1 MDFWKIEYPKIA
13 NGQALP
19 PIQGG
24 FYSVDGLQ
32 VQESGQVSA
41 PATGD
46 ACVKRSPRSIV
57 DNGSFCPLNDSIAWD
72 RNPNHLFAQ
81 LADHYGPFLVALIFA
96 HEFGHAI
103 SYRLGV
109 FNKDLPTIDTES
121 QADCAAGAWAAY
133 ALAGDAAHF
142 PNANPDTLDNALEG
156 FLDGRD
162 GTPNT
167 PQDVSHGNGFDRLS
181 AIADGIQ
188 KGASYCYE
196 DNYFSTRTFT
206 ERPFTDKR
214 DFNRGG
220 NESLSDVLAPP
231 ASNIFVEDLNRFW
244 STAAQTIGKT
254 WKPVTIQEA
263 AHPPCESSGPSEF
276 DYCPTT
282 NTVYYSDSFAAQA
295 YNSLP
300 AVNVD
305 SSTGDATLVFNQPA
319 DFSLGNLFSIGWG
332 LAVRAQFFSGSMD
345 NQAALLAA
353 ACYTGAYAKDI
364 NLALSDPAA
373 KTKDIILSPSD
384 LDEAVSSM
392 LDLVPDPRAFGAR
405 GTTGLERIQS
415 FVTGYFSGL
424 HGCS

>member
-1 MDFWKIEYPKIA
+1 
-13 NGQALP
+13 
-19 PIQGG
+19 
-24 FYSVDGLQ
+24 
-32 VQESGQVSA
+32 
-41 PATGD
+41 
-46 ACVKRSPRSIV
+46 
-57 DNGSFCPLNDSIAWD
+57 
-72 RNPNHLFAQ
+72 
-81 LADHYGPFLVALIFA
+81 
-96 HEFGHAI
+96 
-103 SYRLGV
+103 
-109 FNKDLPTIDTES
+109 
-121 QADCAAGAWAAY
+121 
-133 ALAGDAAHF
+133 
-142 PNANPDTLDNALEG
+142 
-156 FLDGRD
+156 
-162 GTPNT
+162 
-167 PQDVSHGNGFDRLS
+167 
-181 AIADGIQ
+181 
-188 KGASYCYE
+188 
-196 DNYFSTRTFT
+196 
-206 ERPFTDKR
+206 
-214 DFNRGG
+214 
-220 NESLSDVLAPP
+220 VLAPP

-282 NTVYYSDSFAAQA
+282 NTVYYSDSFAAKA